1 MLIADKSDNTDSVK
15 LSTESTGPEK
25 PAEVE
30 EPKAEH
36 QTQVEKP
43 QAERNVEAGVSK
55 EAPEPAKPWGWGGW
69 GGFWSSVS
77 TVTETA
83 QALGHRVMASMEDTL
98 GLPANDELT
107 ATEKEDETTR
117 RLAEGSTR
125 ELTFN
130 FY

>member
-1 MLIADKSDNTDSVK
+1 M
-15 LSTESTGPEK
+15 
-25 PAEVE
+25 
-30 EPKAEH
+30 
-36 QTQVEKP
+36 
-43 QAERNVEAGVSK
+43 
-55 EAPEPAKPWGWGGW
+55 
-69 GGFWSSVS
+69 S